1 MSLEQVLLTIAI
13 TLLTT
18 IIVLLLAGGVLFYVI
33 VRKVRVVAVN
43 RNGRSPDTAV
53 ARSTLAQVQRIAWL
67 MDSSIP
73 VGGGYRIGLDGLI
86 DFVPGLGDVAGVLVS
101 GWIIYQAAACG
112 APQPILL
119 RMAGNVLLDALL
131 GAFPVLGVIADSAFK
146 ANVRNVAIFEEY
158 LNHREQG
165 AQQGTIIVD
174 GKARPSAK

>member
-33 VRKVRVVAVN
+33 VRKVRRVAVD
-43 RNGRSPDTAV
+43 RSRLSPDTAV
-53 ARSTLAQVQRIAWL
+53 ARSTLAQVQRIAWW

-86 DFVPGLGDVAGVLVS
+86 DLVPGLGDVAGVLVS

-119 RMAGNVLLDALL
+119 RMTGNVLLDALL

-146 ANVRNVAIFEEY
+146 ANLRNVAIFEHY

-174 GKARPSAK
+174 GNARSSAK

>member
-33 VRKVRVVAVN
+33 VRKVRRVAVD
-43 RNGRSPDTAV
+43 RSRLSPDTAV
-53 ARSTLAQVQRIAWL
+53 ARSTLAQVQRIAWW

-86 DFVPGLGDVAGVLVS
+86 DLVPGLGVVS

-146 ANVRNVAIFEEY
+146 ANLRNVAIFKQY

-174 GKARPSAK
+174 GNARSLAK